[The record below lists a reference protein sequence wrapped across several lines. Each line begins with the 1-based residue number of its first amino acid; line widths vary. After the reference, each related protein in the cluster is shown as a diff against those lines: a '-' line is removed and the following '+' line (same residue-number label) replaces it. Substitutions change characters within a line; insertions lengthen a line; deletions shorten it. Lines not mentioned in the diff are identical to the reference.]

1 MEQNQMQFAALIEE
15 AIRAGRGV
23 LNPHGALMV
32 DTGKWTGRA
41 VEARRIVDR
50 PEIRADVAWGKV
62 NKPIAPAE
70 SDTVFAAIA
79 QRLQHVKSYQM
90 KGFVGPF
97 PVEVH
102 STSPWHIAFAQAL
115 FRATRIDAFKG
126 WDKQEPIRI
135 YHEPYLTTSELG
147 CECEQETLVALDL
160 QKRRVVIA
168 GTAYAGE
175 IKKSAFSMAN
185 FLLPKLG
192 ILSMHASANVRED
205 GSETCVLF
213 GLSGTGKT
221 TLSADADRALIGDDE
236 ILWSSTG
243 ISNLEGGCYAKLI
256 HLTED
261 REPEIFRAV
270 NRFGAILE
278 NVVYDRGTREVNFDS
293 SMRTENTRGAYPISH
308 IEHIHPQGIEAPFPR
323 TIVFLTA
330 DAFGALP
337 AVAKLDPW
345 QAQYHFVSGYTAKV
359 AGTELGVKEPTATFS
374 QCFGAPFMP
383 RAASTYAAMLAEKA
397 AAAGAEFWM
406 LNTGWFGGGYGRG
419 TRFPLPVTRALLRAI
434 QSGKLS
440 SAPAVTHPVFGFQV
454 PISCPDVEGK
464 WLVMP
469 SGPEV
474 RALAEKF
481 DANAEALGAEISTE
495 VRRKGGPR
503 LSAEATTKPMV
514 VATR

>member
-1 MEQNQMQFAALIEE
+1 MEQNHLQFTALIEE
-15 AIRAGRGV
+15 TIRSGRGV
-23 LNPHGALMV
+23 LNPYGALMV

-50 PEIRADVAWGKV
+50 PEIHAEVAWGKV
-62 NKPIAPAE
+62 NKPISPVE
-70 SDTVFAAIA
+70 SDAVFAAIA
-79 QRLQHVKSYQM
+79 QRLQSVKSYQM
-90 KGFVGPF
+90 SGYVGPF
-97 PVEVH
+97 RVEVH
-102 STSPWHIAFAQAL
+102 STSPWHIAFAQTL

-126 WDKQEPIRI
+126 WDKQEVIRI
-135 YHEPYLTTSELG
+135 YHEPYLSTSELG
-147 CECEQETLVALDL
+147 CECGLETLVALDL
-160 QKRRVVIA
+160 QKRRVVIT

-261 REPEIFRAV
+261 REPEIFKAV

-278 NVVYDRGTREVNFDS
+278 NIVYDRGTRKVNFDS
-293 SMRTENTRGAYPISH
+293 AARTENTRGAYPISH
-308 IEHIHPQGIEAPFPR
+308 IDHIHPQGIEAPFPR

-337 AVAKLDPW
+337 AVAKLDSW
-345 QAQYHFVSGYTAKV
+345 QAQYHFISGYTAKV

-383 RAASTYAAMLAEKA
+383 RPAAIYASMLADKA
-397 AAAGAEFWM
+397 AASGAEFWL
-406 LNTGWFGGGYGRG
+406 LNTGWFGGGYGHG
-419 TRFPLPVTRALLRAI
+419 TRFPLPVTRAILRAI

-440 SAPAVTHPVFGFQV
+440 NVPSVAHPTFGFQV
-454 PISCPDVEGK
+454 PTSCPEVEAK
-464 WLVMP
+464 WLAIP
-469 SGPEV
+469 GGPEV
-474 RALAEKF
+474 QGLAEKF
-481 DANAEALGAEISTE
+481 DANAESLGSEISSE
-495 VRRKGGPR
+495 VRRKGGPKGAAH
-503 LSAEATTKPMV
+503 LL
-514 VATR
+514 VATAR